1 MWQAVGFEEIVLL
14 GTLHSI
20 LLEMRPHQWSKN
32 ILVYAALLFGGNFF
46 AEGQLL
52 LASEA
57 FLAFCLASSGVYFI
71 NDIADV
77 EKDRHHP
84 KKCKRPIAS
93 GQITLPVACICVALL
108 FAGGGYLSYVV
119 NESCSFLLIAYVVMN
134 IFYTFRLKHVVI
146 IDVMII
152 AAGFVMRAVMG
163 AVAIGAEMT
172 MWFLLCVMFL
182 SLFLALGKRRHE
194 LEALEDNTIAEGRKV
209 LQFYSVEL
217 IDQLMTIVTAALLI
231 CYALFTMDANTRNH
245 EGMAYT
251 VPLALYGVFYYL
263 YVVRVKRGG
272 GAPDEALY
280 KEKPILTVVLLYF
293 VSIIVIRN
301 L

>member
-1 MWQAVGFEEIVLL
+1 M
-14 GTLHSI
+14 
-20 LLEMRPHQWSKN
+20 
-32 ILVYAALLFGGNFF
+32 LFGGDFF

-57 FLAFCLASSGVYFI
+57 FMAFCLVCSGVYFI
-71 NDIADV
+71 NDIADI
-77 EKDRHHP
+77 EKDRQHP

-93 GQITLPVACICVALL
+93 GQITLLVAYACVVLL
-108 FAGGGYLSYVV
+108 FTGGGYLSYAV
-119 NESCSFLLIAYVVMN
+119 NESCFFLLAAYVVMN
-134 IFYTFRLKHVVI
+134 ICYTFRLKHVVI

-194 LEALEDNTIAEGRKV
+194 LEALEDNTISEGRKV
-209 LQFYSVEL
+209 LQFYSVDL

-231 CYALFTMDANTRNH
+231 CYALFTMDANTKNH
-245 EGMAYT
+245 ESMAYT

-280 KEKPILTVVLLYF
+280 KEKPILIVVLLYF